1 MKRDDGEPK
10 EKGREGSWVRID
22 ERTMNGWIDG
32 LMGGLTD
39 GRTANA
45 SMTRRKS

>member
-1 MKRDDGEPK
+1 MMNRGGE
-10 EKGREGSWVRID
+10 GGWAYGCSID
-22 ERTMNGWIDG
+22 ERVVDAD
-32 LMGGLTD
+32 GLTD